1 MRQII
6 PTIVF
11 IIKGN
16 IICGVLSY
24 RIYNIIDAIIK
35 LRNIDN
41 CTHIAAAQ
49 HPYYILLLYN
59 LFTKEH
65 SSFEEHSLSIRFIKR
80 Y

>member
-1 MRQII
+1 MRQIV

-41 CTHIAAAQ
+41 CTHIAEVRT
-49 HPYYILLLYN
+49 LLY
-59 LFTKEH
+59 T
-65 SSFEEHSLSIRFIKR
+65 IIIQFI